1 MKNIL
6 YMLVILLGMSSCKKE
21 EFNYE
26 IYQPQVGDVDSI
38 YFSTG
43 SPSLVADGQAKLQF
57 VVEAFRKV
65 QINAENGQVN
75 DTMMYVDHTLLPAGA
90 VQFFAN
96 GQPVEGMEFG
106 TTETNQAEMTFY
118 AQIGDVKSSEK
129 EVQIRQP
136 QALGAKRYVD
146 VVFHVFELN
155 STDAAYDP
163 LTYQEIGTKQLE
175 EAIAYANEVFQ
186 NDLGKDPNGGVAN
199 IEFRLATKNASG
211 TTLAVPG
218 YNRILYN
225 STWRSQTIYVPGDFT
240 NRINSTASYRWA
252 PDRFLNIYILPWGA
266 STSLGNNRAGYQIVP
281 SGEEPL
287 EGIAQIVGSA
297 AEVPTTDFY
306 TTYGLG
312 VHRTVFFPG
321 TDRKV
326 EIASY
331 LGTYYGLYR
340 TSSPSGTTVDDYVDD
355 TRKYLT
361 GSNQTANTLNNLLK
375 TAIDGEKFLANNA
388 MDDIRYASLRNSFT
402 VDQVERMRLV
412 MERSPVRQ
420 AWFNE

>member
-6 YMLVILLGMSSCKKE
+6 YTLFILLGLSSCKKE

-26 IYQPQVGDVDSI
+26 IYQPLVEDVDSL

-43 SPSLVADGQAKLQF
+43 SPTLVADGQAKLQF
-57 VVEAFRKV
+57 VVEAFRQV
-65 QINAENGQVN
+65 QITTENGEVK
-75 DTMMYVDHTLLPAGA
+75 DTMMYVDHTLLPAGS
-90 VQFFAN
+90 VRLFVD
-96 GQPVEGMEFG
+96 GQEIDGMEFG
-106 TTETNQAEMTFY
+106 TTTATQAEMTFY
-118 AQIGDVKSSEK
+118 AQIGNVKSAEK
-129 EVQIRQP
+129 DVQIRQP
-136 QALGAKRYVD
+136 QALGPKRYVD

-155 STDAAYDP
+155 PTDAAYDP
-163 LTYQEIGTKQLE
+163 LTYQEVSSKQLE
-175 EAIAYANEVFQ
+175 EAIAYANQVFQ
-186 NDLGKDPNGGVAN
+186 NELGKDPNGGVAN

-211 TTLAVPG
+211 ATLAVPG

-225 STWRSQTIYVPGDFT
+225 STWRAGTIYVPSDFT

-266 STSLGNNRAGYQIVP
+266 STSLGDNRAAYQIVP
-281 SGEEPL
+281 TDEEPL
-287 EGIAQIVGSA
+287 QGIAQVVSSVD
-297 AEVPTTDFY
+297 EVPTTDFY

-340 TSSPSGTTVDDYVDD
+340 TSSPSGTTVVDYVED

-361 GSNQTANTLNNLLK
+361 GSNQSANTLNNLLK

-402 VDQVERMRLV
+402 IDQVERMRLV